1 MASSDTKPASEGTS
15 VPQVHA
21 ERAGHPARED
31 RPTTTPHATL
41 NAPRRRRIR
50 VRLVDMVI
58 ASVACLF
65 LLVQFLPGVRSKG

>member
-15 VPQVHA
+15 MPQVHA
-21 ERAGHPARED
+21 ERGGHPALED
-31 RPTTTPHATL
+31 RPTATPHAIL

-65 LLVQFLPGVRSKG
+65 LLVQFLSGVRSKG

>member
-15 VPQVHA
+15 MPQVHA

-50 VRLVDMVI
+50 VRLDMVI

>member
-1 MASSDTKPASEGTS
+1 M
-15 VPQVHA
+15 
-21 ERAGHPARED
+21 
-31 RPTTTPHATL
+31 PTTTPHAIL

-50 VRLVDMVI
+50 VRLVDMAI

>member
-15 VPQVHA
+15 MPQVHA

-31 RPTTTPHATL
+31 RPTATSHAIL

-50 VRLVDMVI
+50 VRLVDMAI
-58 ASVACLF
+58 ASVACPF

>member
-15 VPQVHA
+15 MPQVHA

-31 RPTTTPHATL
+31 RTTPHAPL

-50 VRLVDMVI
+50 VRLVDMAI

>member
-15 VPQVHA
+15 MPQVHA
-21 ERAGHPARED
+21 ERED